1 VDAKIKT
8 WVEFLKHSIPDVL
21 ASDEKI
27 VGSAKKNQLH

>member
-8 WVEFLKHSIPDVL
+8 WVEFLKGYIPGVL

-27 VGSAKKNQLH
+27 VGLRRKQ